1 MHFIEKEPGQ
11 KREDFVNKLKSGQL
25 NNLNIEVG
33 KSKLKRNLRKGIF

>member
-11 KREDFVNKLKSGQL
+11 TREDFVNKL
-25 NNLNIEVG
+25 NIVVQ